1 MKKVQKLKPRLVLP
15 GHGSPI
21 KEGFSD
27 RINEIIDRKA
37 ERRREVLR
45 AIAAHPYC
53 MGETVARLCSKRP
66 EPEQWYKLPAVARYY
81 LLLETFVMIQTLV
94 AQGIVQ
100 RMVLTDDGIY
110 RLKAAS
116 GF

>member
-1 MKKVQKLKPRLVLP
+1 ML
-15 GHGSPI
+15 SPHTPI
-21 KEGFSD
+21 
-27 RINEIIDRKA
+27 A
-37 ERRREVLR
+37 WERRW
-45 AIAAHPYC
+45 P
-53 MGETVARLCSKRP
+53 P

>member
-1 MKKVQKLKPRLVLP
+1 M
-15 GHGSPI
+15 
-21 KEGFSD
+21 
-27 RINEIIDRKA
+27 
-37 ERRREVLR
+37 LR

-94 AQGIVQ
+94 AQGVVQ

-116 GF
+116 GY

>member
-1 MKKVQKLKPRLVLP
+1 
-15 GHGSPI
+15 
-21 KEGFSD
+21 
-27 RINEIIDRKA
+27 
-37 ERRREVLR
+37 
-45 AIAAHPYC
+45 
-53 MGETVARLCSKRP
+53 
-66 EPEQWYKLPAVARYY
+66 
-81 LLLETFVMIQTLV
+81 MIQTLV